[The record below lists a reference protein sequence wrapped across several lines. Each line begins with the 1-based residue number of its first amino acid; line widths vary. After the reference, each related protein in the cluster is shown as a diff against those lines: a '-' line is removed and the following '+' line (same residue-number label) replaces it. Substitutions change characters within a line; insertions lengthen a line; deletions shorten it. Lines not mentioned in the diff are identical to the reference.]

1 MRLRIAFRHLPILIL
16 LMVIAPAGGAQET
29 TARPAE
35 KMTASSPGLRHLNQP
50 VERNYELEPGEDPQ
64 NRLVFPF
71 IDHVV
76 ADQKNFWTA
85 PRGLRTKDLR
95 WIVPLAAGSGLL
107 IASDSW
113 VSKQVPLSQVKRS
126 QSTSNYATYSLIA
139 AGGGAFL
146 WGHLTKNDHLRETG
160 LLAGEAA
167 INSTAV
173 SYALK
178 TMMQRPRPLVG
189 NGNGTF
195 FQGGTSFPSE
205 HSAIAWSVA
214 GVVAH
219 EYPGPLTKLA
229 AYGLAS
235 AVMSRRFLTGRSGD
249 TYVTPGIIA
258 MYLTIPAGTVN
269 VMVLGKFRKFFCAA
283 APLAPRA
290 LRSKEV
296 GFL

>member
-1 MRLRIAFRHLPILIL
+1 MRLRIALRHLPILIL
-16 LMVIAPAGGAQET
+16 LIVIAPAGRAQET
-29 TARPAE
+29 AAQPTEKITAN
-35 KMTASSPGLRHLNQP
+35 SPSLDPLNQP
-50 VERNYELEPGEDPQ
+50 VERDYELEPGEDPQ
-64 NRLVFPF
+64 NRLVSPF
-71 IDHVV
+71 INHVV

-85 PRGLRTKDLR
+85 PRRLRTKDLR
-95 WIVPLAAGSGLL
+95 WIAPFAAGSGLL
-107 IASDSW
+107 IASDRW

-126 QSTSNYATYSLIA
+126 QSISNYATYSLIA

-173 SYALK
+173 TYALK

-189 NGNGTF
+189 NGNGKF
-195 FQGGTSFPSE
+195 FQGGASFPSE

-235 AVMSRRFLTGRSGD
+235 AVTMTR
-249 TYVTPGIIA
+249 V
-258 MYLTIPAGTVN
+258 
-269 VMVLGKFRKFFCAA
+269 
-283 APLAPRA
+283 
-290 LRSKEV
+290 
-296 GFL
+296 